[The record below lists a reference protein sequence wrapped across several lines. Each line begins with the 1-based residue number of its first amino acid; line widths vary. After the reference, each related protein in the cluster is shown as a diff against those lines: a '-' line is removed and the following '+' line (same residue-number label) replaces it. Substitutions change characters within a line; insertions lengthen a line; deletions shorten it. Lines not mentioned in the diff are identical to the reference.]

1 MEMEMEME
9 MPECTR
15 GFPRGT
21 ATERF
26 PSRHVVGGE
35 DEPGRCEC
43 GEIAVG
49 RVLGKRRLLCLP
61 GLVALERSK
70 D

>member
-1 MEMEMEME
+1 MEKE

-21 ATERF
+21 ETERF

-35 DEPGRCEC
+35 DDPRRCEC
-43 GEIAVG
+43 GEIAAGKVVG
-49 RVLGKRRLLCLP
+49 GRRLLCLA